1 MEWLGAPGGG
11 AGVCRLVWSG
21 QLGGAAAAIRERR
34 PPERS
39 REFVRA
45 GWNTLYGASRHDD
58 AGLPSVPSERDRL
71 SEDGRH
77 QRLLPAGTRDA
88 VPAGTDSVAG
98 THTRRHGADGRSVDP
113 IVGLRR
119 VGVA

>member
-1 MEWLGAPGGG
+1 MEWLGAPGRG
-11 AGVCRLVWSG
+11 AAFWRLVWSG

-34 PPERS
+34 PPERA

-58 AGLPSVPSERDRL
+58 AGLPSVPPERDRL

-77 QRLLPAGTRDA
+77 QRLLPAGTRA
-88 VPAGTDSVAG
+88 AAPAGTESVAG
-98 THTRRHGADGRSVDP
+98 SHPRRP
-113 IVGLRR
+113 
-119 VGVA
+119 